1 MASAKVVRSGTERT
15 VQTAEKTTTL
25 ESMLKL
31 LLFLETELQFK
42 EEILELLLVG
52 IYSKIVL
59 IECRRRSFL
68 PTGKLVL
75 PL

>member
-1 MASAKVVRSGTERT
+1 MASARVARSATEKT
-15 VQTAEKTTTL
+15 AKTAEKTTTL

-52 IYSKIVL
+52 RTINRLTVNRCSS
-59 IECRRRSFL
+59 RH
-68 PTGKLVL
+68 TAGK
-75 PL
+75 